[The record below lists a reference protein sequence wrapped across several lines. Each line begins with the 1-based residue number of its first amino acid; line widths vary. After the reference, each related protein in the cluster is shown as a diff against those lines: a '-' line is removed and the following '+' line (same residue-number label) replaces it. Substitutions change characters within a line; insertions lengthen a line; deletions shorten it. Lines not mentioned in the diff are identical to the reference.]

1 MVLPRPLCELW
12 DQGSSSHR
20 GIGEM
25 APALFEITSVANCL
39 DLLYEP
45 PLLHNTREMM
55 NGNNFSAS
63 PSHAL
68 P

>member
-1 MVLPRPLCELW
+1 
-12 DQGSSSHR
+12 
-20 GIGEM
+20 M